1 MEIKIFILLV
11 SFITILILIAK
22 CKQLENG
29 QKKILFYIQE
39 YERRKD
45 SRELTKMFIQKEQSL
60 NNRKQ
65 TRKYR
70 NYRFKRFW

>member
-1 MEIKIFILLV
+1 MGIKAFIFLINLV
-11 SFITILILIAK
+11 TILIFSAK
-22 CKQLENG
+22 CKQIQED
-29 QKKILFYIQE
+29 QEKILFYIQE